1 MLFFSIALLKIPG
14 ILSGDLQLHIQSSLV
29 TSTVW
34 LLRSDL
40 KVQQKTQ
47 QNPTSKKNTS
57 CPPPS
62 QKKQTCLVF
71 WTFVLFKF
79 LCLDEIFFE
88 KNQNPSLVSSTPPDR
103 RIVHGALRAL
113 RVVRLFVQLE
123 LYKCQRVEVILVG
136 ETQIFFHGF
145 LGGGF
150 KDFLFPPLFGED
162 FQFD

>member
-1 MLFFSIALLKIPG
+1 M
-14 ILSGDLQLHIQSSLV
+14 
-29 TSTVW
+29 W

-47 QNPTSKKNTS
+47 QNPTSKKKHLM
-57 CPPPS
+57 PPTPP
-62 QKKQTCLVF
+62 KKRQTCLVF
-71 WTFVLFKF
+71 STFVLFNF

-88 KNQNPSLVSSTPPDR
+88 KNQNPSLVSSTPPDG

-162 FQFD
+162 FQFDYHFSKGLKPPTSFLSIEF